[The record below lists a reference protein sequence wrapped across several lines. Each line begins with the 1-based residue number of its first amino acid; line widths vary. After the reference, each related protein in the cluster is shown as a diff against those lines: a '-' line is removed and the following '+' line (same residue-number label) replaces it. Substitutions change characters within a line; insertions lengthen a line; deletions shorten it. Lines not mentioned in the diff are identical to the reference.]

1 MNAEQGT
8 VSPGSSSESG
18 SVAARG
24 DGLFVR
30 NATGLVR
37 QVSPF
42 VSTVINFTPGN
53 PVQTLAAGL
62 LFALSLFPGGN
73 YFVALALIT
82 PLMLAFAYAYG
93 LLTAAIPRTGGDYT
107 LVGRILTPAL
117 GMIAAFSQ
125 IMAVVLTA
133 VFAGI
138 AFVETGIGP
147 SLVSFGLLEHH
158 PTFVRW
164 GTEVT
169 SEKGWLFG
177 IAAGMILLVGLAM
190 VQSWR
195 RLAKI
200 QTVLFAVCI
209 GGLAISVLIAIFT
222 THSGFVNAFN
232 KFALPYS
239 HSGDTYNGV
248 IASAAKAGVNPHP
261 AFSWSAT
268 VPMLG
273 VLATFAIF
281 TYWST
286 YIGAE
291 IRKGASL
298 GTPNRMALAGFLN
311 LASVL
316 VCVLV
321 VFHVFSR
328 EFLAAGYGGGMPSSL
343 PVAPYYFLLS
353 GVIVHSGWVAL
364 ILGLSYS
371 MFWPLLVSV
380 GLLAPTRMLFAFAF
394 DGVLPKAMTKVGRGQ
409 TPWAAVAVT
418 IAIVILVLI
427 WAVFVTH
434 SFFQVI
440 VYGTVIELVAM
451 GLVGLAALVFPWR
464 RPDVYRGSVS
474 TRTLLRIPLVSIAG
488 ATALAGSALLVFIYF
503 HYKGLGLAKP
513 GQFLLVAGVTFVAAI
528 VYWLVATF
536 WQGRHG
542 TDLRRV
548 YREIPPE

>member
-1 MNAEQGT
+1 MNTDPEAI
-8 VSPGSSSESG
+8 SP
-18 SVAARG
+18 VAAQVAAQP

-37 QVSPF
+37 QVSPV
-42 VSTVINFTPGN
+42 VSTIINFTPGN

-73 YFVALALIT
+73 YFLALALIT
-82 PLMLAFAYAYG
+82 PLMLAFAYSYG

-107 LVGRILTPAL
+107 LVGRILNPAL

-177 IAAGMILLVGLAM
+177 IAAAMILLVGLAM

-200 QTVLFAVCI
+200 QVVLFIICI
-209 GGLAISVLIAIFT
+209 GGLAISILIALFT
-222 THSGFVNAFN
+222 THSGFVNGFN
-232 KFALPYS
+232 KFAQPYS
-239 HSGDTYNGV
+239 HSANTYQGV
-248 IASAAKAGVNPHP
+248 IASAAKEGVNPNP

-291 IRKGASL
+291 IRKGASV
-298 GTPNRMALAGFLN
+298 GTANRMALAGFLN
-311 LASVL
+311 LVSVL

-328 EFLAAGYGGGMPSSL
+328 EFLAAGYGGGMPSAL
-343 PVAPYYFLLS
+343 PVAPYYFLLT

-364 ILGLSYS
+364 ILGLSYA

-394 DGVLPKAMTKVGRGQ
+394 DGVLPKAITKVGRGQ
-409 TPWAAVAVT
+409 TPWAAVVLTVT
-418 IAIVILVLI
+418 IVMLVLI
-427 WAVFVTH
+427 WAVFITH

-464 RPDVYRGSVS
+464 RPEVYRGSVS
-474 TRTLLRIPLVSIAG
+474 TRTVLGIPLVSIAG
-488 ATALAGSALLVFIYF
+488 AAALAGSVLLVYIYF
-503 HYKGLGLAKP
+503 HYEGLGLAKP
-513 GQFLLVAGVTFVAAI
+513 GQFLLVAAVTFGAAI
-528 VYWLVATF
+528 LYWLTAKF

-542 TDLRRV
+542 TDLGRV
-548 YREIPPE
+548 YKEIPPE